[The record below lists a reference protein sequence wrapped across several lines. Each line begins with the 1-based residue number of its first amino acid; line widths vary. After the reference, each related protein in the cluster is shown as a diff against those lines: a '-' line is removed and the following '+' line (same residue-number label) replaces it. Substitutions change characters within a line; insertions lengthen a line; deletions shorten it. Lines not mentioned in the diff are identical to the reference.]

1 MSSETEPGSGPAP
14 EPEPELALRRSPGF
28 ARGSLARRY
37 LAILGGLSLALLLA
51 SAVSEMFFGYREAR
65 GHIAQLQRL
74 QAHAAAREI
83 ERYLGQIEL
92 SLRDASKFGW
102 SRTAAGRAQ
111 QREELH
117 RQMVLL
123 PAVIELGLL
132 DSQGRELLFVSRTE
146 PDRPPGPAGQP
157 AAPAPQPG
165 MPGLPGLAELAP
177 DAVRYGPTFS
187 GAGGDPQLRLLLAGR
202 QADAPATLATLN
214 LRFLADVL
222 AALPMGER
230 GRIYLFDAQNRL
242 IAHPR
247 PSHILRQA
255 DLSRFEPL
263 LLARARQTGAAGGL
277 LDAVDTVDLDGQ
289 PVISTALSLERTG
302 WLLLIEQARSEAL
315 LPVLATL
322 QRTALLMLLGTALA
336 ALASVVLA
344 RRLAGPI
351 VKLRQATARIAAGDL
366 QGRIQLRRPSEELQG
381 LADDFRHM
389 AAQLAASQRGLE
401 QQVLARTLELSQ
413 ARDRLQIQAQ
423 QMDGLNQ
430 RLQEQLAEAER
441 ANAAKTRFLAAA
453 SHDLRQPMH
462 SIGLLVG
469 VLGGSLREATQQHL
483 AGKVSQAV
491 LMMEDLFESLLD
503 ISKLDAGL
511 SLPERESFALDA
523 VLSRVEQ
530 AFAPQAAAR
539 GLRLRRRPCGHMVVS
554 APAWIE
560 RIVGNLLANALR
572 YTGSGGVLLGCRLR
586 GEALLLQVWD
596 SGCGIPAEHLQLV
609 FEEFVRL
616 DGPDHGPAKGLG
628 LGLSIVKR
636 SADLLGHAV
645 SVRSRPGRGSVFE
658 IRLPL
663 AAPSLAPGLA
673 EALGPQLRQ
682 DLAGVF
688 VLIVDDDEDGRRALE
703 AACRQWGCL
712 VESAASAEQARLA
725 LQQHLR
731 SPDLL
736 VSDQQL
742 GPGASGLELVAWLR
756 EELDEAL
763 PALLITANTAAE
775 LARQAAA
782 MQVPLLHKPAGTA
795 KVLQAMVAALGR
807 HRDKELE

>member
-1 MSSETEPGSGPAP
+1 MSSEPEPGSGA
-14 EPEPELALRRSPGF
+14 EPERGPSRSPGF
-28 ARGSLARRY
+28 GRGSLARRY

-51 SAVSEMFFGYREAR
+51 SAVSEMIFGYREAR

-92 SLRDASKFGW
+92 SLRDAGKLGW
-102 SRTAAGRAQ
+102 SRTTAGREL

-146 PDRPPGPAGQP
+146 PDRQSGPSQP
-157 AAPAPQPG
+157 AALA
-165 MPGLPGLAELAP
+165 LLSGLAL
-177 DAVRYGPTFS
+177 DAARYGPTFS
-187 GAGGDPQLRLLLAGR
+187 GAGGDPQLHLLLAGR
-202 QADAPATLATLN
+202 QADAPATMATLN

-263 LLARARQTGAAGGL
+263 LLARARQAGAAGGL

-322 QRTALLMLLGTALA
+322 QRTALLMLLGAALA
-336 ALASVVLA
+336 VLASVVLA

-389 AAQLAASQRGLE
+389 AAELAASQRGLE

-469 VLGGSLREATQQHL
+469 VLGESLREPAQQHL

-539 GLRLRRRPCGHMVVS
+539 GLRLRRRPCGRMVVS

-572 YTGSGGVLLGCRLR
+572 YTSSGGVLLGCRQR
-586 GEALLLQVWD
+586 GAELLLQVWD

-616 DGPDHGPAKGLG
+616 DGPDHGHAKGLG

-636 SADLLGHAV
+636 SADLLGHVV

-663 AAPSLAPGLA
+663 AAPSMTPGLA
-673 EALGPQLRQ
+673 EALGPQLRE

-731 SPDLL
+731 GPDLL

-807 HRDKELE
+807 RRDKDPE